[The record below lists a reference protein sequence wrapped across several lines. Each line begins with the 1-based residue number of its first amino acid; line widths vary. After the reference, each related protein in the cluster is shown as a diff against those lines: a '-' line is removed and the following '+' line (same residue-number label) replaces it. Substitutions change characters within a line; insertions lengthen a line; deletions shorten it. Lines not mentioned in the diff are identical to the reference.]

1 MRGESKNYTLTMT
14 EIEHIQS
21 LVARMAQ
28 CLVDDPEAVIVEA
41 VEHDSGTL
49 LRLTVAPGDVGKLIG
64 RQGRTAKSLR
74 VILGGMSN
82 TMKHPIL
89 LDIGS

>member
-1 MRGESKNYTLTMT
+1 MT

-28 CLVDDPEAVIVEA
+28 CLVDDPQAVVVEA
-41 VEHDSGTL
+41 LKHDNGTL
-49 LRLTVAPGDVGKLIG
+49 LRLKVAPGDIGKLIG
-64 RQGRTAKSLR
+64 RKGRTATSLR
-74 VILGGMSN
+74 IILGGMSSKL
-82 TMKHPIL
+82 KHAFL